1 MLLVRWVPLMSS
13 RLHCRFPAITAES
26 GPGLRVRRRQR
37 ERSGGE
43 EASVRTAN
51 RALTID
57 VVGTGD
63 GVIVGMEEARGSAL
77 QHVLSLAVAAQ
88 PGPDWDGLR

>member
-26 GPGLRVRRRQR
+26 GPGLRVRGVSVNVRG
-37 ERSGGE
+37 GGE
-43 EASVRTAN
+43 ASARAAN